1 MISVPKSK
9 VTFILIAFLTLF
21 ILKGN
26 QVCAVNILVDSHI
39 DVTKEITR
47 TYVASNAVTIES
59 GQTSSDSIKKESERS
74 IVSDSRI
81 SKIDETFE
89 KPYNKI
95 NEIALWLMGDDNVS
109 DFKFRMLK
117 FGNDN
122 LPVFLNQ
129 YYRIL
134 IERTYTYPIVIFF
147 IFFTLLLLFN
157 VTLVLFLMYIS
168 NNWKNQRERYIVIYQ
183 NSYEEVFRSYLFGE
197 IDWDRALLKIKKKN
211 RRLNRKILTEVLLV
225 FKENLRGE
233 MDTQISQ
240 IYRML
245 GLQKDSLSMLKSY
258 FYHRKIEGLK
268 ALTNLDP
275 ESAKEILPKFL
286 NNKHLQVRTEAQV
299 SYVRLHPENPFDFL
313 KTLTSPF
320 PRWTQLS
327 AFHIFR
333 LYQIPVPAFIE
344 FINSGV
350 PTVRNFS
357 LRMINFFQQLENA
370 SAIQNLLD
378 SPYEATRT
386 LAIKAVNDLRLYDS
400 RNKVKEMYELETAV
414 NKIEIIK
421 AIKNIGDQDDFKFL
435 ESIILTGNISQ
446 KIEACRSLYYV
457 NNEGKARLDQ
467 LKVNSNL
474 NIDQYLAHVTDP
486 RN

>member
-47 TYVASNAVTIES
+47 KYVASNAATIES
-59 GQTSSDSIKKESERS
+59 GQTSSDSIKKESERN

-157 VTLVLFLMYIS
+157 VTLVLFLMYI
-168 NNWKNQRERYIVIYQ
+168 
-183 NSYEEVFRSYLFGE
+183 
-197 IDWDRALLKIKKKN
+197 
-211 RRLNRKILTEVLLV
+211 
-225 FKENLRGE
+225 
-233 MDTQISQ
+233 
-240 IYRML
+240 
-245 GLQKDSLSMLKSY
+245 
-258 FYHRKIEGLK
+258 
-268 ALTNLDP
+268 
-275 ESAKEILPKFL
+275 
-286 NNKHLQVRTEAQV
+286 
-299 SYVRLHPENPFDFL
+299 
-313 KTLTSPF
+313 
-320 PRWTQLS
+320 
-327 AFHIFR
+327 
-333 LYQIPVPAFIE
+333 
-344 FINSGV
+344 
-350 PTVRNFS
+350 
-357 LRMINFFQQLENA
+357 
-370 SAIQNLLD
+370 
-378 SPYEATRT
+378 
-386 LAIKAVNDLRLYDS
+386 
-400 RNKVKEMYELETAV
+400 
-414 NKIEIIK
+414 
-421 AIKNIGDQDDFKFL
+421 
-435 ESIILTGNISQ
+435 
-446 KIEACRSLYYV
+446 
-457 NNEGKARLDQ
+457 
-467 LKVNSNL
+467 
-474 NIDQYLAHVTDP
+474 
-486 RN
+486 